1 MATGK
6 DTDRLIPILGSS
18 QQFVVKHW
26 QTAISNRPAT
36 EPRSRYLVNP
46 VDDKMRVVGWKI
58 LADGSNQGFT
68 DRQREP
74 RVFNLSPIG
83 QSISGTFCACAARP
97 LKRFVSCGNRFPQE
111 ESGANDFWAN
121 SHKLN
126 PLAPGPP

>member
-6 DTDRLIPILGSS
+6 DTDRLIPILRSS

-26 QTAISNRPAT
+26 QTAISDRPAT

-83 QSISGTFCACAARP
+83 QSISGTFCGAAALAQRDRLTSLCP
-97 LKRFVSCGNRFPQE
+97 VGIGLLSR
-111 ESGANDFWAN
+111 
-121 SHKLN
+121 SHRTKVKGTIL
-126 PLAPGPP
+126 GQI